1 MTLSRPIIAGVV
13 LTLASMAVHADPA
26 AAAPAPPAGWQGKG
40 EAGIVFARGNT
51 VADTIN
57 LKLGMSEV
65 VDQWKHSLEMAALR
79 ATKTLKNVASAW
91 IASQEV
97 VLKDDKVV
105 EYRVRM
111 KVTFVLSK

>member
-1 MTLSRPIIAGVV
+1 MSVARVTE
-13 LTLASMAVHADPA
+13 LTSSSKKSFDDAVTS
-26 AAAPAPPAGWQGKG
+26 G
-40 EAGIVFARGNT
+40 
-51 VADTIN
+51 
-57 LKLGMSEV
+57 LK
-65 VDQWKHSLEMAALR
+65 R